1 MVLIINKDSKK
12 EDFEKFLNDR
22 SKKQKTG
29 FNAKKYCG
37 VIPSFKNLDANK
49 VQENLRNEW

>member
-22 SKKQKTG
+22 SKKRKTG

-37 VIPSFKNLDANK
+37 VISSFQNLDANK